1 MQGSIYANNLFSI
14 GKIDHRINSALAE
27 HMGRSIYEGI
37 YEPENTLS
45 DDDGMRMDV
54 IDAVKEL
61 DVPMIRYPG
70 GNFVSTYRWEDGIGP
85 KENRPQR
92 VDLAWQSI
100 ETNQFGLD
108 EFMDWLPKVNSSA
121 MIAVNLGTRGI
132 EEACNLLEYCN
143 LDTDTYW
150 ANLRRT
156 NGHEKPYGV
165 KTWCLGNEMDA
176 EWQFGHKSA
185 QEYGQLVNETAK
197 AMKAMDP
204 SIETVVC
211 GSSNEHMPE
220 FGKWETA
227 VLQEC
232 YENVD
237 YISMHQYYEAP
248 EQGTMHHIAKAIRMD
263 EFINSVIAL
272 ADAAKATHKSDK
284 TLNISFDEWNV
295 WYHSNEANENNAPWQ
310 QAPHLLEDV
319 YDFQDA
325 LLVGSSLI
333 TLLKHVDR
341 VKIACFAQLVNV
353 IAPILTDKTGLIKQT
368 IFTPLADVSKYGYG
382 ETLLTNTDSELYN
395 VSEFGDVPYLDAVI
409 IKNDVNQYTVFAV
422 NRHPSESLR
431 LNIGMN
437 AGDTLTNISQYSYA
451 CDDPHY
457 TNTKERVVPVTVKE
471 KVDEVSLPPFSWNVI
486 RFQTLN

>member
-150 ANLRRT
+150 AN
-156 NGHEKPYGV
+156 
-165 KTWCLGNEMDA
+165 
-176 EWQFGHKSA
+176 
-185 QEYGQLVNETAK
+185 
-197 AMKAMDP
+197 
-204 SIETVVC
+204 
-211 GSSNEHMPE
+211 
-220 FGKWETA
+220 
-227 VLQEC
+227 
-232 YENVD
+232 
-237 YISMHQYYEAP
+237 
-248 EQGTMHHIAKAIRMD
+248 
-263 EFINSVIAL
+263 
-272 ADAAKATHKSDK
+272 
-284 TLNISFDEWNV
+284 
-295 WYHSNEANENNAPWQ
+295 
-310 QAPHLLEDV
+310 
-319 YDFQDA
+319 
-325 LLVGSSLI
+325 
-333 TLLKHVDR
+333 
-341 VKIACFAQLVNV
+341 
-353 IAPILTDKTGLIKQT
+353 
-368 IFTPLADVSKYGYG
+368 
-382 ETLLTNTDSELYN
+382 
-395 VSEFGDVPYLDAVI
+395 
-409 IKNDVNQYTVFAV
+409 
-422 NRHPSESLR
+422 
-431 LNIGMN
+431 
-437 AGDTLTNISQYSYA
+437 
-451 CDDPHY
+451 
-457 TNTKERVVPVTVKE
+457 
-471 KVDEVSLPPFSWNVI
+471 
-486 RFQTLN
+486 